1 MKKYLVFFFLIIV
14 FVSCGSDT
22 LPKPKPFLKL
32 AYKTPT
38 YFQFNSTCSYQF
50 EISNQAK
57 IEVKENCWASIKYP
71 NLKATIHLT
80 YREVDENLNE
90 VLKEVEK
97 LTFEHTIKADAINP
111 IDYENIEKKV
121 FGTIF
126 NVEGNVATNIQF
138 RVTDSTKHVLA
149 GSLYFY
155 TKPNYD
161 SILPAVKYIE
171 KDIIHLIET
180 VAWKQ

>member
-1 MKKYLVFFFLIIV
+1 MNKNLVFFFLI
-14 FVSCGSDT
+14 FTLLACESDR

-32 AYKTPT
+32 EYKKPT
-38 YFQFNSTCSYQF
+38 YIQFNSACPYQF
-50 EISNQAK
+50 EISNQAR
-57 IEVKENCWASIKYP
+57 IEVNENCWAKIKYP
-71 NLKATIHLT
+71 HLKATIHLT
-80 YREVDENLNE
+80 YREVNENLND

-111 IDYENIEKKV
+111 VDYEDVQKRI

-126 NVEGNVATNIQF
+126 NVEGNVATNVQF
-138 RVTDSTKHVLA
+138 RITDSTKHVLA
-149 GSLYFY
+149 GALYFY

-180 VAWKQ
+180 FEWKK